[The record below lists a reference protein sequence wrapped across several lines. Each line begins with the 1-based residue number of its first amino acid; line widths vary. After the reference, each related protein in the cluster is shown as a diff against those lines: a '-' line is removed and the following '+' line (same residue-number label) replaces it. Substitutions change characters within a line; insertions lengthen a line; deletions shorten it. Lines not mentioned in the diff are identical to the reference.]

1 MDVLHTWTRHGGR
14 HLSMSIVDLMSDTHD
29 WLDAGVAGADRTVR
43 MYPLHVDLQRGTRT
57 VLVSYP
63 DGWSRETTGTQPAG
77 EELVPLAGAFSM
89 SGHRA
94 AVGEVLWT
102 TPRALRT
109 ATSTDEGTRA
119 IIFYS
124 GSGGGWE
131 DGVSSAVGTVERRTI
146 GTGVV
151 RPEAD
156 GLVGRLELV
165 EEVPADGF
173 EVDAE
178 IVWVE
183 SSRYAFVP
191 RGGLPP
197 AVPGRALVRLLD

>member
-1 MDVLHTWTRHGGR
+1 
-14 HLSMSIVDLMSDTHD
+14 MSIVDLMSEAHE
-29 WLDAGVAGADRTVR
+29 WLDAAVGGAERTVR

-63 DGWSRETTGTQPAG
+63 DGWSRDVAGTQPAG
-77 EELVPLAGAFSM
+77 EELVTLAGAFSM

-94 AVGEVLWT
+94 AVGEVLVA
-102 TPRALRT
+102 TPRAVR
-109 ATSTDEGTRA
+109 ASTSTEDGTRA

-131 DGVSSAVGTVERRTI
+131 EGRASEAGTVERHTI
-146 GTGVV
+146 AAGYL
-151 RPEAD
+151 RSERD
-156 GLVGRLELV
+156 GLVGRLEVV
-165 EEVPADGF
+165 EEVPAEGF

-178 IVWVE
+178 VVWLA
-183 SSRYAFVP
+183 SSHYAFVP

-197 AVPGRALVRLLD
+197 VVEGHALVRFLG

>member
-1 MDVLHTWTRHGGR
+1 
-14 HLSMSIVDLMSDTHD
+14 MSIVDLMSDTLE
-29 WLDAGVAGADRTVR
+29 WLDAGVAGAERTVR

-63 DGWSRETTGTQPAG
+63 DGWSRGARGTQPAG

-89 SGHRA
+89 SGVRA
-94 AVGEVLWT
+94 TVGEVLVT
-102 TPRALRT
+102 SPRAVR
-109 ATSTDEGTRA
+109 ASTSTDQGTCA

-131 DGVSSAVGTVERRTI
+131 EGESLATGTVECRTMD
-146 GTGVV
+146 TGLL
-151 RPEAD
+151 RPAVD
-156 GLVGRLELV
+156 GLVGRLEVV
-165 EEVPADGF
+165 EEVPDEGF

-178 IVWVE
+178 VVWLE

-197 AVPGRALVRLLD
+197 AVEGRALVRFLG